1 MNRTIEDICKEIDE
15 INSENIS
22 LDNKKQV
29 NNFKLMKL
37 EGEIKELKDKSLEDW
52 YKMNPL
58 QKYYKRV
65 DPVLYNCVDNI
76 YINIYDDKVN
86 EYDRNIKRMADSSL
100 YPYLE
105 YINIES
111 SKQGEIERIH
121 YNKLGQVNI
130 SQFLHGKDDNP
141 RNHGEWTLITKEEFE
156 EAKNKVKEFINSI

>member
-1 MNRTIEDICKEIDE
+1 MNRTIEDICKEIE
-15 INSENIS
+15 KISSENIS

-29 NNFKLMKL
+29 NNFKLMSL
-37 EGEIKELKDKSLEDW
+37 EEEIKELKDKSLEDW

-65 DPVLYNCVDNI
+65 HPLLYNCFDEI

-100 YPYLE
+100 YPNIE

-111 SKQGEIERIH
+111 NKQGEIERIH
-121 YNKLGQVNI
+121 YNKLGKVNI
-130 SQFLHGKDDNP
+130 SQFLHGKDDYP
-141 RNHGEWTLITKEEFE
+141 GNHGEWTPITKEEFE
-156 EAKNKVKEFINSI
+156 AAKKKMKEFINNI